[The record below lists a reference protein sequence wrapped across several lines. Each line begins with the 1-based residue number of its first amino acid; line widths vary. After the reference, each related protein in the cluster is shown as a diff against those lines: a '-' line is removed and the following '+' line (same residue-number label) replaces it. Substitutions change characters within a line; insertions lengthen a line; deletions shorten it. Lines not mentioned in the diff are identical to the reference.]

1 MYGRERSRKM
11 MKRTSQIRSV
21 EGKKEGDL
29 SVVTCTST
37 PRERVDLLAVFQ
49 SLLIGATGASAL
61 MAIGAWVALSLA
73 R

>member
-1 MYGRERSRKM
+1 MYGRERSEKM
-11 MKRTSQIRSV
+11 MKRTSQIKSV
-21 EGKKEGDL
+21 EGKKEGEL

-61 MAIGAWVALSLA
+61 MAVGAWVALSLV

>member
-1 MYGRERSRKM
+1 MRTQ
-11 MKRTSQIRSV
+11 MKNIESSKE
-21 EGKKEGDL
+21 EGL
-29 SVVTCTST
+29 SYVAVQST

-61 MAIGAWVALSLA
+61 MAIGAWVALSLV

>member
-1 MYGRERSRKM
+1 MRTQ
-11 MKRTSQIRSV
+11 MKNIESNKE
-21 EGKKEGDL
+21 EGL
-29 SVVTCTST
+29 SYVAVQSA

-49 SLLIGATGASAL
+49 CLLIGATGASAL

>member
-1 MYGRERSRKM
+1 M
-11 MKRTSQIRSV
+11 MKRTSQIKSV
-21 EGKKEGDL
+21 EAKKEGEL

-37 PRERVDLLAVFQ
+37 PRERGDLLALFQ
-49 SLLIGATGASAL
+49 CLLIGATGASAL

>member
-1 MYGRERSRKM
+1 M

-21 EGKKEGDL
+21 EGKKEGEL

-37 PRERVDLLAVFQ
+37 PREGIALLAVFQ
-49 SLLIGATGASAL
+49 SLLIGIAGASAL

>member
-1 MYGRERSRKM
+1 M

-29 SVVTCTST
+29 SVVTCTSR
-37 PRERVDLLAVFQ
+37 PRERVDLLALFQ
-49 SLLIGATGASAL
+49 CLLIGATGASAL
-61 MAIGAWVALSLA
+61 MALGAWLAISLM